1 MSSRVNIME
10 IENFLFT
17 AKVENLFTAK
27 SSMWRQDDN
36 NDIEDCRKQSWIFL
50 VWLLKII
57 FLCFN
62 LDKEIRFPQV
72 GQRTFW
78 MNIQFTISINL
89 MC

>member
-36 NDIEDCRKQSWIFL
+36 NDRR
-50 VWLLKII
+50 LL
-57 FLCFN
+57 
-62 LDKEIRFPQV
+62 
-72 GQRTFW
+72 
-78 MNIQFTISINL
+78 
-89 MC
+89 